1 MFRQSRPFSYSPS
14 FRGFSQEDYPQQRR
28 PTHHDD
34 FRGAPVQ
41 RNGMFRLN
49 GKSIYRQ
56 RKDYSETLSRESET
70 HFRVEHLLTCEL
82 DGQELKT
89 LDNCMS
95 KLKRLDGKGRLWPQ
109 QMIMEVHRGYLVLSD
124 IETKVE
130 LEAIPLR
137 WVLEAKA
144 VLDSCAYN
152 SVLIITVDERNKRS
166 PQVYMFQCEE
176 TGAEVIKAD
185 LDKVIDYRSG
195 PTRNEDIVEPP
206 KAQPDIKINLE
217 NIIGKHF
224 RQPDSYI
231 MPQEKN
237 PPLDFPPPQW
247 REPDMLPPPRP
258 YSPQD
263 YFTRSLDVQDPRRSP
278 EAPALVHQDANN
290 NTEIFN
296 HVLDDVETFMD
307 KVSMASSAQEE
318 KSQKKKGFMKKKK
331 KAAPVSNLPPPEEY
345 ISFLQKVK
353 YGFNL
358 LAQLQGVLAYP
369 SSSDFVHV
377 LFSILSM
384 TVPRYP
390 AELPPSVVSPLLT
403 DGALQLLGVTTSNE
417 EKQLWGSLGDSWN
430 ISRSRWPEDI
440 PPYIPQ
446 FYDGW
451 QPPTPAPPPYQ
462 NHSPEQFSRSNS
474 QIQPEYE
481 QPVRDEPWNSQPPRS
496 SEPPMYARAIYDFTA
511 RNSQELTVTKGDVVQ
526 VVKMSNNWW
535 LIRNNRG
542 EEGNVPRNVVELT
555 RSSSPPGDQQWNPG
569 GPVTLDTN
577 SRPQEV
583 KAWLEYKGFSR
594 ITVNTLGVLT
604 GKLLLGM
611 TKEEIRTVCPEE
623 GSKVFFQLQAVKS
636 AMALAGEQTGM
647 FGRRY

>member
-41 RNGMFRLN
+41 RNSMFRPN

-124 IETKVE
+124 IETK
-130 LEAIPLR
+130 
-137 WVLEAKA
+137 
-144 VLDSCAYN
+144 
-152 SVLIITVDERNKRS
+152 
-166 PQVYMFQCEE
+166 
-176 TGAEVIKAD
+176 AEVIKAD

-296 HVLDDVETFMD
+296 HVLDDVESFMD

-358 LAQLQGVLAYP
+358 LAQLQGVLTNP

-384 TVPRYP
+384 SVPRYP

-496 SEPPMYARAIYDFTA
+496 SEPPMYARAIYDFSA